1 MNSFIS
7 WIGGKKLL
15 RERIVSMFPTNYEK
29 YVEVFGG
36 AGWVLFHK
44 KEEKEEI
51 YNDMNSNLINLFKI
65 VKYHPDAFIKE
76 LEFYLN
82 SRQLFNEIKEDIN
95 LKSLTDIQKATRFF
109 VLIKN
114 SYGSKMGTFSA
125 DKKDMIKAI
134 DYIKEI
140 SQRLNK
146 VIIENLDFEKIL
158 NKYDKESTL
167 FYLDPPYFKAENYY
181 KDIAFN
187 EQDHLRLKE
196 ALSSIKGKWILSYN
210 DCDYIRDLYKDYNI
224 QEIERQNNLKA
235 KYENN
240 PRYKELIIKNY

>member
-1 MNSFIS
+1 MDSFIS

-15 RERIVSMFPTNYEK
+15 REHIVSMFPTNYEK

-51 YNDMNSNLINLFKI
+51 YNDMNSNHINLFKI

-82 SRQLFNEIKEDIN
+82 SRQLFNEVKDDIN

-109 VLIKN
+109 ILIKN

-125 DKKDMIKAI
+125 NKKDMIKAI
-134 DYIKEI
+134 DYIKAV
-140 SQRLNK
+140 SQRLSK
-146 VIIENLDFEKIL
+146 VVIENLDFGKVL
-158 NKYDKESTL
+158 NKYDKEDTL
-167 FYLDPPYFKAENYY
+167 FYLDPPYFKTENYY
-181 KDIAFN
+181 KDVEFN

-196 ALSSIKGKWILSYN
+196 ALINIKGKWILSYN
-210 DCDYIRDLYKDYNI
+210 DCEYIRDLYKDYNI
-224 QEIERQNNLKA
+224 KQIERQNNFKTR
-235 KYENN
+235 YEDN
-240 PRYKELIIKNY
+240 PTYKELIIKNY

>member
-1 MNSFIS
+1 MDSFIS

-15 RERIVSMFPTNYEK
+15 REHIVSMFPTNYEK

-125 DKKDMIKAI
+125 NKKDMINL
-134 DYIKEI
+134 ENELI
-140 SQRLNK
+140 SNQNNFSIIYKKLTNILNNQIK
-146 VIIENLDFEKIL
+146 VIASLYRAIFHLKISL
-158 NKYDKESTL
+158 E
-167 FYLDPPYFKAENYY
+167 
-181 KDIAFN
+181 
-187 EQDHLRLKE
+187 
-196 ALSSIKGKWILSYN
+196 IL
-210 DCDYIRDLYKDYNI
+210 
-224 QEIERQNNLKA
+224 
-235 KYENN
+235 
-240 PRYKELIIKNY
+240 

>member
-1 MNSFIS
+1 MKSFIS

-15 RERIVSMFPTNYEK
+15 RENIVSMFPTNYDK

-82 SRQLFNEIKEDIN
+82 SRELFDNMKEEVN

-109 VLIKN
+109 ILIKN
-114 SYGSKMGTFSA
+114 SYGSKMGSFGVRKRDITKS
-125 DKKDMIKAI
+125 IE
-134 DYIKEI
+134 YIKEI
-140 SQRLNK
+140 SKRLNK
-146 VIIENLDFEKIL
+146 VIIENLDFEKVL
-158 NKYDKESTL
+158 NKYDKEETL
-167 FYLDPPYFKAENYY
+167 FYLDPPYFKTENYY
-181 KDIAFN
+181 KDIEFN

-196 ALSSIKGKWILSYN
+196 ALSNIKGKWILSYN
-210 DCDYIRDLYKDYNI
+210 DCNYIRDLYKDYNI

-235 KYENN
+235 RYENN
-240 PRYKELIIKNY
+240 SKYKELIIKNY

>member
-7 WIGGKKLL
+7 WVGGKKLL
-15 RERIVSMFPTNYEK
+15 REHIVSMFPTNYDR

-44 KEEKEEI
+44 EESKEEI

-82 SRQLFNEIKEDIN
+82 ARELFNEIKEDIK
-95 LKSLTDIQKATRFF
+95 LKGLTDIQKATRFF
-109 VLIKN
+109 ILIKN
-114 SYGSKMGTFSA
+114 SYGSKMGTFGA
-125 DKKDMIKAI
+125 NKKDMTKAI
-134 DYIKEI
+134 EYIKEV
-140 SQRLNK
+140 SKRLNK

-158 NKYDKESTL
+158 NKYDKENTL
-167 FYLDPPYFKAENYY
+167 FYLDPPYFKTEDYY
-181 KDIAFN
+181 KDIEFN

-196 ALSSIKGKWILSYN
+196 ALTGIKGKWILSYN
-210 DCDYIRDLYKDYNI
+210 DCEYIRELYKDYNI

-235 KYENN
+235 RYEDNS
-240 PRYKELIIKNY
+240 RYKELIIANY